1 MNLMQ
6 NIGTPARG
14 RASVVHAQWRTAA
27 IAIATIALGFV
38 VTAAAMAQST
48 FDRADLLSVA
58 DAAVRENLISADRH
72 VLIVRHARKAD
83 EDCNA
88 LDCPLGEN
96 GLAMV
101 ARLDALLGQP
111 DFDAVYSSGACRTF
125 ETASAAGTAVQ
136 HAAVA
141 RAPQMCGGGIAER
154 SRDDAISDARDGD
167 ARWTIVAEHSN
178 TSCGWVEAIAGADA
192 LTDTL
197 CESGQLTSA
206 DYGDI
211 FWLYR
216 LDGEWRV
223 TELQEAFEVTD

>member
-1 MNLMQ
+1 MR
-6 NIGTPARG
+6 NIGIPARG

-27 IAIATIALGFV
+27 VAIVTIALGFV

-48 FDRADLLSVA
+48 FDRNGLLALA
-58 DAAVRENLISADRH
+58 DASVRENLMAADRH

-125 ETASAAGTAVQ
+125 ETASAAGTVLQ

-154 SRDDAISDARDGD
+154 SRDDAMADAMEGD
-167 ARWTIVAEHSN
+167 ARWTFVAEHSN

-192 LTDTL
+192 MAGTL

-216 LDGEWRV
+216 LNGDWHV
-223 TELQEAFEVTD
+223 TELPEAFEVAD